1 MRIIRSDGTYCSG
14 QTPQQHVDEIDPYDG
29 LHAPIIA
36 RSRFVERDDAES
48 DEYCGPKDAI

>member
-14 QTPQQHVDEIDPYDG
+14 QTPQQHVHEIDPYDG
-29 LHAPIIA
+29 LHAPIVA